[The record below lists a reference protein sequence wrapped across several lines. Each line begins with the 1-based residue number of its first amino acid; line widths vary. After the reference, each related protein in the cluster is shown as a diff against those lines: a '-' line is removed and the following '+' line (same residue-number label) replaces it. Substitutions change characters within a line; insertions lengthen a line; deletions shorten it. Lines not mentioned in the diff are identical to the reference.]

1 MDSVK
6 ILRNPL
12 RFNNAKSIV
21 FHISTFS
28 DLFSF
33 LFIVYG
39 VCFFLFYVNL
49 ELVIV
54 FINWYITFIFI
65 FILHSFYSMTYSV
78 ISVLQSLNLQISLN
92 SESMFILNFNSRK
105 LWKIHS
111 RNLLVNVYGKIWRI
125 YKSMR
130 TISRKAF
137 QSCLWIF
144 LTICIV
150 TTGFN
155 TYLNTRTQRAGESG
169 EL

>member
-54 FINWYITFIFI
+54 FINWYITFIFT
-65 FILHSFYSMTYSV
+65 SFYSMTYSV
-78 ISVLQSLNLQISLN
+78 ISVLQSINLQISLN

-144 LTICIV
+144 LIICIV

>member
-54 FINWYITFIFI
+54 FINWYITFIFT
-65 FILHSFYSMTYSV
+65 SFYSMTYSV